1 MDQIDGRY
9 KVTFDKV
16 DMYQP
21 QHALTNAMLIPSHAS
36 KVQHVQIN
44 EYLLTRNCMTGK
56 KFTSIFYYHNKYLI
70 ATLLSLKVL
79 ML

>member
-1 MDQIDGRY
+1 MDQIDGLC

-21 QHALTNAMLIPSHAS
+21 QRALANAMLIPSHAS

-44 EYLLTRNCMTGK
+44 EYLLTRNCMTVK
-56 KFTSIFYYHNKYLI
+56 NLHQFFTIIISI
-70 ATLLSLKVL
+70 
-79 ML
+79 